1 MAFIDRVVE
10 NPGRYILT
18 NADSGVVLGTFD
30 LIRAEGEIYT
40 TGTLLNALNLN
51 TQTQLDSDVETIF
64 TNAGMSVGTYQN
76 EVSDA
81 LKFTADK
88 IIAEQITLT
97 PVSPFT
103 LYGATPITAVK
114 MGNVVM
120 VNGVVK
126 VTTNTVLDSTSKTV
140 CTLPEGWRPA
150 YSAYALTQSSGT
162 LFALLD
168 VTNAGQVRLG
178 RLRDVSNS
186 SGSFSPATPS
196 TWLPFTI
203 TFIASN

>member
-10 NPGRYILT
+10 YPGRYILT
-18 NADSGVVLGTFD
+18 NVDTGVQLGTFD
-30 LIRAEGEIYT
+30 LVRAEGEVYT
-40 TGTLLNALNLN
+40 DGTLLNANNLN
-51 TQTQLDSDVETIF
+51 TQTQLDGTVEDLF
-64 TNAGMSVGTYQN
+64 TAAGMTAGTYQN

-114 MGNVVM
+114 MGNVVT

-150 YSAYALTQSSGT
+150 NSVYALTQSSGT

-168 VTNAGQVRLG
+168 VTNSGQVRLG
-178 RLRDVSNS
+178 RMRDVSNS
-186 SGSFSPATPS
+186 SGSFSTATPS

-203 TFIASN
+203 TFMAA

>member
-1 MAFIDRVVE
+1 MAFVDRVVE
-10 NPGRYILT
+10 NPGRFTLV
-18 NADSGVVLGTFD
+18 NAETGIELGTFD
-30 LIRAEGEIYT
+30 LVRAEGEIYT
-40 TGTLLNALNLN
+40 PGTLLNALNLN
-51 TQTQLDSDVETIF
+51 TQTQLDSNVETIF
-64 TNAGMSVGTYQN
+64 TNAGMSAGTYQN

-103 LYGATPITAVK
+103 LSGASPITAAK
-114 MGNVVM
+114 MGSVVM

-126 VTTNTVLDSTSKTV
+126 VTQNTVLDNSSKTV

-150 YSAYALTQSSGT
+150 STVYALMQSSGT
-162 LFALLD
+162 MFALLD
-168 VTNAGQVRLG
+168 VTNSGQVRLG

-186 SGSFSPATPS
+186 SGSFSTATPS

-203 TFIASN
+203 TFIAA

>member
-10 NPGRYILT
+10 YPGRYTLT
-18 NADSGVVLGTFD
+18 DADTGIVLGTFD
-30 LIRAEGEIYT
+30 IVRAEGEVYT
-40 TGTLLNALNLN
+40 DGTLLNANNLN

-64 TNAGMSVGTYQN
+64 TNAGMSAGTYN
-76 EVSDA
+76 NGMSDA

-88 IIAEQITLT
+88 IVAEQITLS

-103 LYGATPITAVK
+103 LSGASPITAVK
-114 MGNVVM
+114 MGSVVM

-126 VTTNTVLDSTSKTV
+126 VTQNTALDSSSKTI

-150 YSAYALTQSSGT
+150 DTVYALAQSSGT
-162 LFALLD
+162 MFALLD
-168 VTNAGQVRLG
+168 VTNSGRVRLG
-178 RLRDVSNS
+178 RLRDVTNS
-186 SGSFSPATPS
+186 SGSFSTATPS